1 MLVAPIKRELKDLV
15 SIGPAMLRDF
25 EMLGIRSV
33 AQLARQEPKQMYE
46 RLCQLMGH
54 RQDPCVLDVF
64 SAAAAQ
70 ARDPELPPVQ
80 RQWWYWSR
88 ERKRRAAVHARVAKV
103 GRGKA

>member
-25 EMLGIRSV
+25 EILGIRSV

-46 RLCQLMGH
+46 QLCKLTQQ

-64 SAAAAQ
+64 SAAVAQ

-88 ERKRRAAVHARVAKV
+88 ERKRQAAVHARVANV
-103 GRGKA
+103 GRGKP